1 MLNDILLFIAIGF
14 AAQMVDGA
22 IGMAYGITASTVLIS
37 FGVPPATASASIHAA
52 EVFTTAA
59 SGTAHWRIGNV
70 DRNLVMR
77 LAVPGM
83 GGEQQVPLFLLRW
96 RATRFVRS

>member
-37 FGVPPATASASIHAA
+37 FGV
-52 EVFTTAA
+52 
-59 SGTAHWRIGNV
+59 
-70 DRNLVMR
+70 
-77 LAVPGM
+77 
-83 GGEQQVPLFLLRW
+83 
-96 RATRFVRS
+96 